1 MPRLTK
7 RVVDAAEVRD
17 TDYFVWCDELPGFG
31 VRVYPSGKR
40 GYLAQYRVDGRT
52 RRVKI
57 GLHGVL
63 TVDEARTEAIGHLAA
78 VAKGGNPA
86 EDRAT
91 RRQGV
96 TVRELCDRYWQA
108 AAKGLVLGKGGG
120 PKKPGTLYRDRSR
133 VDCHILPL
141 LGTRKVAD
149 LTRADVT
156 RFMRDVAA
164 GKTAKVEKTSKLRGK
179 AIVEGGKG
187 AAART
192 MGLLGGILSFGVSEG
207 CLATNPVHGVK
218 RPADQR
224 RTARLTPE
232 TYRQLGAALRVLEGE
247 KASEV
252 GLAAVRLLLLTGCR
266 RGEIERLRWA
276 EVDLVG
282 CALRLADTKEGA
294 SVRPL
299 GKPARDLIA
308 ALPRLN
314 GCEFVLP
321 GRAAN
326 SHFGG
331 LPRIWRRVAAKAEL
345 ASLTLHGLRHSFAST
360 AGDLGY
366 SEATI
371 GALLGHAAGSVTS
384 RYVHH
389 LDAVL
394 VAAADRVAS
403 EIAAALGCQTVD
415 KIDWAEMD

>member
-1 MPRLTK
+1 MPKLTK
-7 RVVDAAEVRD
+7 RIIEAASVRPAD
-17 TDYFVWCDELPGFG
+17 FFIWCDELPGFG

-40 GYLAQYRVDGRT
+40 GYLVQYRVDGRS

-78 VAKGGNPA
+78 VAKGGDPA

-96 TVRELCDRYWQA
+96 TVRELVERYWQA
-108 AAKGLVLGKGGG
+108 AGKGMILGKGGG
-120 PKKPGTLYRDRSR
+120 PKKPGTLYRDKSR
-133 VDCHILPL
+133 VNRHILPL

-164 GKTAKVEKTSKLRGK
+164 GKTAVVEKTGKLRGK

-187 AAART
+187 TAART
-192 MGLLGGILSFGVSEG
+192 MGLLGGILSYGVSEG
-207 CLATNPVHGVK
+207 ALAVNPVHGVK

-232 TYRQLGAALRVLEGE
+232 AYRRRGAALAAMEAEG
-247 KASEV
+247 ANPY
-252 GLAAVRLLLLTGCR
+252 GLAAVRLLALTGCR
-266 RGEIERLRWA
+266 RGEIERLRWS
-276 EVDLVG
+276 EVDAAG
-282 CALRLADTKEGA
+282 HALRLADSKEGA
-294 SVRPL
+294 SVRPA
-299 GKPARDLIA
+299 GQPALDLIA
-308 ALPRLN
+308 SLPRRH
-314 GCEFVLP
+314 GCVFVLP
-321 GRAAN
+321 GRGDN
-326 SHFGG
+326 TSFGG
-331 LPRIWRRVAAKAEL
+331 LPGLWRRVAARAEL
-345 ASLTLHGLRHSFAST
+345 EEITLHGLRHSFAST

-371 GALLGHAAGSVTS
+371 GALLGHAAGSVTG

-394 VAAADRVAS
+394 IAAADRVAG
-403 EIAAALGCQTVD
+403 EIAAAIT
-415 KIDWAEMD
+415 

>member
-1 MPRLTK
+1 MAKLTK
-7 RVVDAAEVRD
+7 RVVDAAPIRPV
-17 TDYFVWCDELPGFG
+17 DYFIWCDELPGFG

-40 GYLAQYRVDGRT
+40 GYLAQYRLDGRT

-96 TVRELCDRYWQA
+96 TVRELCDRYWKA
-108 AAKGLVLGKGGG
+108 AEKGLILGKGGG
-120 PKKPGTLYRDRSR
+120 PKKAGTLYRDKSR

-164 GKTAKVEKTSKLRGK
+164 GKTAKVEKTAKLRGK
-179 AIVEGGKG
+179 TIVEGGKG
-187 AAART
+187 TATRT

-207 CLATNPVHGVK
+207 CLAVNPVHGVK

-232 TYRQLGAALRVLEGE
+232 TYAQLGKALKVLEEE
-247 KASEV
+247 KASAI
-252 GLAAVRLLLLTGCR
+252 GLAALRLLLLTGCR
-266 RGEIERLRWA
+266 RGEIEQLRWA
-276 EVDLVG
+276 EVDLAG
-282 CALRLADTKEGA
+282 CALRLVDSKEGA

-299 GKPARDLIA
+299 GKPARELIA
-308 ALPRLN
+308 GLPRLK

-321 GRAAN
+321 GRTDKSAY
-326 SHFGG
+326 GG
-331 LPRIWRRVAAKAEL
+331 LARLWRRAAEKAEL
-345 ASLTLHGLRHSFAST
+345 EGITLHGLRHSFAST

-366 SEATI
+366 TEATI
-371 GALLGHAAGSVTS
+371 GAMLGHSAGTVTG

-394 VAAADRVAS
+394 IAAADKVAE
-403 EIAAALGCQTVD
+403 EIARVMTGKAIVVTAQAA
-415 KIDWAEMD
+415 A

>member
-1 MPRLTK
+1 MPKLTK
-7 RVVDAAEVRD
+7 RVVDAAPIRP
-17 TDYFVWCDELPGFG
+17 TDYFIWCSEMPGFG
-31 VRVYPSGKR
+31 VRIYPSGKR

-63 TVDEARTEAIGHLAA
+63 TVDEARIEAKVHLAA

-96 TVRELCDRYWQA
+96 TVRELVDRYWKA
-108 AAKGLVLGKGGG
+108 AEKGLILGKGGG
-120 PKKPGTLYRDRSR
+120 PKKPGTLYRDKSR

-164 GKTAKVEKTSKLRGK
+164 GKTAKVEKTAKLRGK
-179 AIVEGGKG
+179 TIVEGGKG
-187 AAART
+187 TATRT

-207 CLATNPVHGVK
+207 CLAVNPVHGVK

-232 TYRQLGAALRVLEGE
+232 TYGRLGEALTALEAE
-247 KASEV
+247 KASSI
-252 GLAAVRLLLLTGCR
+252 GLAAVRLIALTGCR
-266 RGEIERLRWA
+266 RGEIEQLRWA
-276 EVDLVG
+276 EVDLDG
-282 CALRLADTKEGA
+282 CALRLADSKEGA

-299 GKPARDLIA
+299 GKPAREIIK
-308 ALPRLN
+308 ALPRRADSP
-314 GCEFVLP
+314 FVLP
-321 GRAAN
+321 GRGDG
-326 SHFGG
+326 SSYGG
-331 LPRIWRRVAAKAEL
+331 LPRMWRLLAAKAKLEGI
-345 ASLTLHGLRHSFAST
+345 TLHGLRHSFASM

-366 SEATI
+366 TEATI
-371 GALLGHAAGSVTS
+371 GAMLGHSAGTVTG

-394 VAAADRVAS
+394 IAAADKVTR
-403 EIAAALGCQTVD
+403 EIAAAMEGPRGD
-415 KIDWAEMD
+415 

>member
-7 RVVDAAEVRD
+7 RVVDAAEIRP
-17 TDYFVWCDELPGFG
+17 TDYFIWCSEMPGFG
-31 VRVYPSGKR
+31 VRIYPSGKR

-63 TVDEARTEAIGHLAA
+63 TVDQARTEAIGHLAS

-96 TVRELCDRYWQA
+96 TVCELCDRYWRA
-108 AAKGLVLGKGGG
+108 AEKGLILGKSGG
-120 PKKPGTLYRDRSR
+120 PKKPGTLYRDKSR

-164 GKTAKVEKTSKLRGK
+164 GKTAKVEKTAKLRGK
-179 AIVEGGKG
+179 TIVEGGKG
-187 AAART
+187 TATRT

-207 CLATNPVHGVK
+207 CLAVNPVHGVK

-232 TYRQLGAALRVLEGE
+232 TYGKLGEALRLLEAE
-247 KASEV
+247 KASEI
-252 GLAAVRLLLLTGCR
+252 GLAAIRLLALTGCR
-266 RGEIERLRWA
+266 RGEIEQLRWA
-276 EVDLVG
+276 EIDLEG

-299 GKPARDLIA
+299 GEAARDLLRG
-308 ALPRLN
+308 LPRVK

-321 GRAAN
+321 GRSDNTAY
-326 SHFGG
+326 GG
-331 LPRIWRRVAAKAEL
+331 LARLWRRVGEKVTLEGM
-345 ASLTLHGLRHSFAST
+345 TLHGLRHSFAST

-366 SEATI
+366 TEATI
-371 GALLGHAAGSVTS
+371 GAMLGHSSGTVTG

-394 VAAADRVAS
+394 IAAADKVTR
-403 EIAAALGCQTVD
+403 EIAAAMEGPRGD
-415 KIDWAEMD
+415 